1 MGLLDDLFNIHNIY
15 EQQKRTQNFFKKYG
29 WAIAL
34 FYILLFGGVLG
45 YEYYKSHQKEKE
57 NVANYNWS
65 YELACENGD
74 FQVAHKILSKL
85 QEDVLYEKQFE
96 KDHAI
101 KKEKKTHWFK
111 DDEYVV
117 DSVSLEDHNM
127 FMENLQAK
135 GRAYLSG
142 LDYVYNAEIA
152 YVNELDEDDSPKRV
166 KHLLSEYR
174 NKLIFFKSIQMEEE
188 AQNVYN
194 NMLQKLNMLS
204 SEDTDSIM

>member
-1 MGLLDDLFNIHNIY
+1 MGLLNDIY
-15 EQQKRTQNFFKKYG
+15 NDYKNQRERSQKQLKKYG
-29 WAIAL
+29 WLIVL
-34 FYILLFGGVLG
+34 FYVLFFGGLCG
-45 YEYYKSHQKEKE
+45 GLYYYYQQENKE
-57 NVANYNWS
+57 NEANYNWS

-85 QEDVLYEKQFE
+85 QEEVLYEKKFE

-117 DSVSLEDHNM
+117 DSASLEDHNM

-135 GRAYLSG
+135 GRTYLSG

-152 YVNELDEDDSPKRV
+152 YVKEMNEDGTSEKI

-194 NMLQKLNMLS
+194 NMLQKLNMQS
-204 SEDTDSIM
+204 VEITDSIM

>member
-1 MGLLDDLFNIHNIY
+1 MGLLYDIY
-15 EQQKRTQNFFKKYG
+15 NEQQKRSQKFLKKYG

-34 FYILLFGGVLG
+34 FYILFFGGIFGGL
-45 YEYYKSHQKEKE
+45 YYYYHQENKE
-57 NVANYNWS
+57 NEANYNWS

-85 QEDVLYEKQFE
+85 QEDVLSEKQFE

-152 YVNELDEDDSPKRV
+152 YVKEMNEEGTSERI

-174 NKLIFFKSIQMEEE
+174 NKLMFFKSIQMEEE
-188 AQNVYN
+188 AKNVYN
-194 NMLQKLNMLS
+194 NMLQKLNMQS

>member
-1 MGLLDDLFNIHNIY
+1 MGLLNDIY
-15 EQQKRTQNFFKKYG
+15 NDYKNQRERSQKLLKKYG
-29 WAIAL
+29 WLIVL
-34 FYILLFGGVLG
+34 FYVLLFGGLFG
-45 YEYYKSHQKEKE
+45 GLYYYYHQENKE
-57 NVANYNWS
+57 NEANYNWS

-74 FQVAHKILSKL
+74 FQVAHKILVKL
-85 QEDVLYEKQFE
+85 EKE
-96 KDHAI
+96 VIAI
-101 KKEKKTHWFK
+101 KADEANHQIKMEKKTHWFK

-117 DSVSLEDHNM
+117 DSISLEDHNM

-194 NMLQKLNMLS
+194 NMLQKLNMQS
-204 SEDTDSIM
+204 SEDADSIM